1 MRSVVVFAH
10 EGGWDE
16 VLLVVGPLAAVG
28 ALLYVANR
36 RLKSRLGELEDHS

>member
-16 VLLVVGPLAAVG
+16 ALLVIGPLAAVG
-28 ALLYVANR
+28 ALLYLANR
-36 RLKSRLGELEDHS
+36 RLKSRLGELEDRT